1 MLRKRENVNIET
13 EKEKKF
19 RKESMAAYIKLKRLL
34 DAQNSVGENRR
45 KYRIKKGLGL
55 QNGMEST
62 WIRKSLE

>member
-1 MLRKRENVNIET
+1 MMRKRENVQIQT
-13 EKEKKF
+13 EKEKKL

>member
-19 RKESMAAYIKLKRLL
+19 RKESMAAYIKLKRLQ
-34 DAQNSVGENRR
+34 DAQNSVGETM
-45 KYRIKKGLGL
+45 KKITNKKSLGL

-62 WIRKSLE
+62 WIKKS